1 MEPTPNH
8 DGDTSEAKAGWAGNS
23 PIAQALGEDFHN
35 LHEAVRKHY
44 GELTVDVSGT
54 MDVIYV
60 KKAIKPMA
68 LVSNRLFRAP
78 VPRSGRAV
86 EMSLHNRVDDSGA
99 MHWVRMFF
107 SNPSFPEDVTFTSR
121 MVCSGDHR
129 IVELTRYG
137 LGVETDLSVDG
148 EGSLVYV
155 IRRYVVRMPFLRL
168 TVRFPTWLSP
178 FGGGRTKEI
187 GETEDSFRVEF
198 EMTHPIFGRTV
209 AYTGRCRLES
219 R

>member
-8 DGDTSEAKAGWAGNS
+8 DRCKSEAKAGRTGNS
-23 PIAQALGEDFHN
+23 PIAQALGEDFYT
-35 LHEAVRKHY
+35 LHEAVRRHY
-44 GELTVDVSGT
+44 GELAVDVSGT

-60 KKAIKPMA
+60 KKIIRPLA
-68 LVSNRLFRAP
+68 LVSNWLFHAP
-78 VPRSGRAV
+78 VPRGGRAV

-99 MHWVRMFF
+99 MHWIRTFF
-107 SNPSFPEDVTFTSR
+107 SNPSFPDDVTFTSR

-129 IVELTRYG
+129 IIEFTRYG
-137 LGVETDLSVDG
+137 LGVESDLSVDG
-148 EGSLVYV
+148 EGSLVYDM
-155 IRRYVVRMPFLRL
+155 RKCVVRMPFLRL

-187 GETEDSFRVEF
+187 GQTENSFRVEF

-209 AYTGRCRLES
+209 AYTGGCRFES

>member
-1 MEPTPNH
+1 MEPPPTHNKY
-8 DGDTSEAKAGWAGNS
+8 TSGAPAGSAGNS

-35 LHEAVRKHY
+35 LHDAVRKHY
-44 GELTVDVSGT
+44 GELTIDVSGT

-60 KKAIKPMA
+60 KKTIKPLA
-68 LVSNRLFRAP
+68 LVSNRLFHAP
-78 VPRSGRAV
+78 VPHSGRAV

-99 MHWVRMFF
+99 MHWVRTFF
-107 SNPSFPEDVTFTSR
+107 KNPSFPEDVTFTSH
-121 MVCSGDHR
+121 MVCSGDHK
-129 IVELTRYG
+129 IIEFTRYG
-137 LGVETDLSVDG
+137 LGVESDLSVDG

-168 TVRFPTWLSP
+168 TLRFPTWLSP

-198 EMTHPIFGRTV
+198 EMTHSIFGRTV
-209 AYTGRCRLES
+209 AYTGRCGFES
-219 R
+219 A